1 MSVAKFVLLLTHYV
15 MSVTHYVA
23 CSDHRA
29 GVTAQASDGADKASA
44 KTEADSTEQN
54 GLQFV
59 SEQSQDVPAEWQV
72 KKITAQQTGFSYR
85 NRKFRCCQ
93 TKAYWPRIIEKYWHE
108 LQFETG
114 RLLFCPCANCGKCLD
129 VCKKKSTFAVNNHY
143 AKEKSPLIIP

>member
-59 SEQSQDVPAEWQV
+59 SEQAKTSLLSD
-72 KKITAQQTGFSYR
+72 
-85 NRKFRCCQ
+85 
-93 TKAYWPRIIEKYWHE
+93 
-108 LQFETG
+108 
-114 RLLFCPCANCGKCLD
+114 RLKR
-129 VCKKKSTFAVNNHY
+129 
-143 AKEKSPLIIP
+143 